1 MTNAN
6 LNFDVEYV
14 DASSVIPQGASAVPS
29 DQSYYVDPNIWEIQD
44 TAGGSTTPQPT
55 PTASTGSSPPPFPS
69 PSCNPNASGGFD
81 LNAAITAL
89 GYFCTQQTATV
100 QAGSQPI
107 SQSYPG
113 GQGPGEIF
121 SIRFTLSWD
130 ASQSGCPASLSPNQN
145 DGRDCNTIFHSIVG
159 GCPGDHNSVEN
170 AGGSVAWQCGYWSL
184 GFDEGGPVLAPTTS
198 SGDPFSATDPVP
210 TPT

>member
-6 LNFDVEYV
+6 LIFDVEYV

-81 LNAAITAL
+81 LNACHSPRLFLYPTNSYRASRLTTDLA
-89 GYFCTQQTATV
+89 V
-100 QAGSQPI
+100 I
-107 SQSYPG
+107 SWRARPRG
-113 GQGPGEIF
+113 NI
-121 SIRFTLSWD
+121 L
-130 ASQSGCPASLSPNQN
+130 
-145 DGRDCNTIFHSIVG
+145 NTIHPFVG
-159 GCPGDHNSVEN
+159 RVSER
-170 AGGSVAWQCGYWSL
+170 L
-184 GFDEGGPVLAPTTS
+184 
-198 SGDPFSATDPVP
+198 SGESFP
-210 TPT
+210 

>member
-1 MTNAN
+1 MTNAGFH
-6 LNFDVEYV
+6 FDVEYV
-14 DASSVIPQGASAVPS
+14 DASSVIPQGATPVPS
-29 DQSYYVDPNIWEIQD
+29 DQGFYVDTDIWEIQD
-44 TAGGSTTPQPT
+44 TTGGSITPQPT
-55 PTASTGSSPPPFPS
+55 ATVPTGSSPPPFPS

-81 LNAAITAL
+81 PNAAITAL

-100 QAGSQPI
+100 QVSSKPI

-145 DGRDCNTIFHSIVG
+145 DGRDCNTIFHSIVS
-159 GCPGDHNSVEN
+159 GCPSDHNRVEN
-170 AGGSVAWQCGYWSL
+170 SGGSVAWQCGYWSL
-184 GFDEGGPVLAPTTS
+184 GFDGGGPVLAPTTS
-198 SGDPFSATDPVP
+198 SSDPFTVTDIIP